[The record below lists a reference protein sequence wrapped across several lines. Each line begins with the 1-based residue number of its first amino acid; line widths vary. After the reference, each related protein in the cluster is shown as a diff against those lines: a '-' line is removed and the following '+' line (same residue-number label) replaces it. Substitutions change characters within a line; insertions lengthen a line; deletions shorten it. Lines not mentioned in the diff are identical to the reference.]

1 MVHYLHVPATTD
13 VHEAIAVLRRLSDL
27 FVERRHQLAH
37 TVGLTEQQWAVLEEI
52 SAEHFMPSLFARQRA
67 SSAAAV
73 SKILRQLLDK
83 QLVRVRSV
91 PEDGRQRCYEL
102 SASGQRL
109 LLQLAQER
117 EHAINRV
124 WKRFSAPELR
134 AFVGFGNRLTE
145 RMERYVHAVEQRE

>member
-1 MVHYLHVPATTD
+1 VPPTTD
-13 VHEAIAVLRRLSDL
+13 VHEAIAVLGRLSDM

-37 TVGLTEQQWAVLEEI
+37 NVGLTEQQWAVLEEI

-83 QLVRVRSV
+83 RLVRVHPV

-102 SASGQRL
+102 SSSGQKL
-109 LLQLAQER
+109 LVKLANER
-117 EHAINRV
+117 EHAVMRV
-124 WKRFSAPELR
+124 WKGFSAAELR
-134 AFVGFGNRLTE
+134 AFVRFGTRLTE
-145 RMERYVHAVEQRE
+145 RMERYVHAIEQRE